1 MLNEN
6 RKLFYQLF
14 GGNLYYIC
22 DKTIF
27 PVLDTI
33 FVSIFV
39 ELIWVIIQF
48 LAINI
53 LHIFSDFC

>member
-6 RKLFYQLF
+6 GKSFYQPL
-14 GGNLYYIC
+14 GGNLYYTC

-27 PVLDTI
+27 PVLDAI

-39 ELIWVIIQF
+39 K
-48 LAINI
+48 
-53 LHIFSDFC
+53 

>member
-6 RKLFYQLF
+6 GKLFYQLF

-22 DKTIF
+22 DNTIF
-27 PVLDTI
+27 PVLDAI

-39 ELIWVIIQF
+39 KLIWVICNF
-48 LAINI
+48 
-53 LHIFSDFC
+53 